1 MLGKKNVLHFK
12 EWRITYIY
20 FEKYHLFHNV
30 IFFSSNNTFF
40 MNQEQKFK
48 YQPGRLTLYG
58 RNVIYFILKTQV
70 VPRSKHSLSRLLKL
84 VR

>member
-1 MLGKKNVLHFK
+1 
-12 EWRITYIY
+12 
-20 FEKYHLFHNV
+20 
-30 IFFSSNNTFF
+30 